1 MKFISIIM
9 ISLLLVAIS
18 LVTSNEIGKDEQPL
32 NRLARAANGGKGKC
46 WLYLLVYFHI
56 CIIIIIINVILIL
69 IESNCHYEKSQW
81 SSCDEKTNVKTRTL
95 TLKKGDESCEK
106 IKKIEKKCKK
116 GTEIIYIHLYKH
128 IHTYF
133 KHKHNL
139 LYITHAFIIR
149 FSFQLGQTCIAHMLL
164 YCDGGKTD
172 HLILLKT
179 HLERPTEATVV
190 LHLVG
195 DKRSSSCLQ
204 ITSTY
209 T

>member
-1 MKFISIIM
+1 M
-9 ISLLLVAIS
+9 IL
-18 LVTSNEIGKDEQPL
+18 T
-32 NRLARAANGGKGKC
+32 
-46 WLYLLVYFHI
+46 
-56 CIIIIIINVILIL
+56 
-69 IESNCHYEKSQW
+69 ESNCHYEKSQW

-116 GTEIIYIHLYKH
+116 GTQIAYIHLYIYK
-128 IHTYF
+128 YF

-149 FSFQLGQTCIAHMLL
+149 FSFQLGQTCIAHILL

-172 HLILLKT
+172 DLVLLKT
-179 HLERPTEATVV
+179 HLERSTGATVV
-190 LHLVG
+190 LDVVG

>member
-1 MKFISIIM
+1 MR
-9 ISLLLVAIS
+9 
-18 LVTSNEIGKDEQPL
+18 EDQKDRKEMQERYR
-32 NRLARAANGGKGKC
+32 N
-46 WLYLLVYFHI
+46 HI
-56 CIIIIIINVILIL
+56 
-69 IESNCHYEKSQW
+69 HTY
-81 SSCDEKTNVKTRTL
+81 
-95 TLKKGDESCEK
+95 
-106 IKKIEKKCKK
+106 
-116 GTEIIYIHLYKH
+116 IYIN

-133 KHKHNL
+133 KHKHYL

-172 HLILLKT
+172 HLILLKI
-179 HLERPTEATVV
+179 HLKRPTEATVV
-190 LHLVG
+190 LDVVD